1 MSAPPA
7 KPKQSSRWGSLLQGA
22 VAGIESRLDTILAD
36 DGNASA
42 KGGMAQKAVP
52 QTGRPRAGSG
62 NMSAQAKTAD
72 DASRS
77 SSRSRP
83 SGRLQDR
90 LAKAVASNQR
100 SGSQTPSEV
109 PSPVLSPALASEPTR
124 TSFESRVSSDLARPA
139 PQESATQGEESD
151 EPTRSEVFMALSSSY
166 LPINPSAASVPS
178 PRLSTD
184 SNRSKHSL
192 ETPDRAVTPALP
204 LHEANGLVDE
214 AKSSAEYEAEIAQMR
229 HDYMDAETRRQEEM
243 HQHLERIDALQAK
256 LQYLAKESIAASR
269 QAASSEP
276 AGSIETK
283 LAEKDEQIAQL
294 MAEGQN
300 LSKTELKHMTTIR
313 KLRAKLTE
321 EDKAAAELR
330 KRLARVEKN
339 AAEATERAGRAE
351 ADARQAGEKMKQ
363 LGRIERDIEMLRAER
378 DEAASMIAS
387 LRKNLAD
394 VTGRAEEAERKAQT
408 DAIGA
413 ERKLVVKL
421 QDDLSN
427 ARIERKLADDRA
439 RVEIQRVKEEAEK
452 RQERASI
459 TDMELRSEI
468 SNLESKI
475 EFLRA
480 RTEEAS
486 SNATGDS
493 QAKLLRQVETLQS
506 QYSLASENW
515 QSIEGSLI
523 ARVSALQ
530 HERDEAIKREADIRK
545 KARDVNT
552 KSRRLEEELEGIKEQ
567 LQSAE
572 KDVETQRAEVRKLQ
586 QQVEQSQAALS
597 TERADFN
604 RERRVWQADFQQR
617 LEEEQLK
624 WRRESSSHIGDPN
637 MHYLR
642 TESPTTLA
650 HRKQSSVDPLTIHT
664 RRSMNRTTSYDHSN
678 HPLDRP
684 VSRRTSIYPRTPGTP
699 GTPEA
704 GTPDRQSSTIS
715 LTQLIS
721 NNRHHSYANPNN
733 IPPTPSVHTVDADDP
748 FENRSSPERTIN
760 DVVSASTAAAG
771 PSVQLV
777 ERMSAAVRR
786 LESEKAA
793 SRDETARLLAQR
805 DEARAE
811 VVALMK
817 DADEAKAAKDRA
829 QKLEQSI
836 DELNTKYDASLEMLG
851 EREELVEELKADV
864 ADLKKIYRE
873 LVDST
878 MR

>member
-1 MSAPPA
+1 
-7 KPKQSSRWGSLLQGA
+7 
-22 VAGIESRLDTILAD
+22 
-36 DGNASA
+36 
-42 KGGMAQKAVP
+42 
-52 QTGRPRAGSG
+52 
-62 NMSAQAKTAD
+62 
-72 DASRS
+72 
-77 SSRSRP
+77 
-83 SGRLQDR
+83 
-90 LAKAVASNQR
+90 
-100 SGSQTPSEV
+100 
-109 PSPVLSPALASEPTR
+109 
-124 TSFESRVSSDLARPA
+124 
-139 PQESATQGEESD
+139 
-151 EPTRSEVFMALSSSY
+151 
-166 LPINPSAASVPS
+166 
-178 PRLSTD
+178 
-184 SNRSKHSL
+184 
-192 ETPDRAVTPALP
+192 
-204 LHEANGLVDE
+204 
-214 AKSSAEYEAEIAQMR
+214 
-229 HDYMDAETRRQEEM
+229 
-243 HQHLERIDALQAK
+243 
-256 LQYLAKESIAASR
+256 
-269 QAASSEP
+269 
-276 AGSIETK
+276 
-283 LAEKDEQIAQL
+283 
-294 MAEGQN
+294 
-300 LSKTELKHMTTIR
+300 
-313 KLRAKLTE
+313 
-321 EDKAAAELR
+321 
-330 KRLARVEKN
+330 
-339 AAEATERAGRAE
+339 
-351 ADARQAGEKMKQ
+351 
-363 LGRIERDIEMLRAER
+363 
-378 DEAASMIAS
+378 
-387 LRKNLAD
+387 
-394 VTGRAEEAERKAQT
+394 
-408 DAIGA
+408 
-413 ERKLVVKL
+413 L

-475 EFLRA
+475 EFIRA

-515 QSIEGSLI
+515 QSIEGSLT

-545 KARDVNT
+545 KDRDVNT

-624 WRRESSSHIGDPN
+624 WRRESSTHIGDPN

-664 RRSMNRTTSYDHSN
+664 RRSMNRTTSHDHSN

-704 GTPDRQSSTIS
+704 ETPDRQSSTTS

-829 QKLEQSI
+829 QELEQSI